1 MGLSSVNISEMT
13 QNIAVKSTNFLEGT
27 NTMSDK
33 KAYSPMKIS
42 ELGSLTEMTQNSNM
56 GYVQDGFQMSS
67 MQDAGMSADMNAGGT
82 MM

>member
-1 MGLSSVNISEMT
+1 LGLTSVNISEMT
-13 QNIAVKSTNFLEGT
+13 QNIAVKSTNFIEGT

-56 GYVQDGFQMSS
+56 GYVQDGIQMNT
-67 MQDAGMSADMNAGGT
+67 MQSAGMSNDMNAMGT